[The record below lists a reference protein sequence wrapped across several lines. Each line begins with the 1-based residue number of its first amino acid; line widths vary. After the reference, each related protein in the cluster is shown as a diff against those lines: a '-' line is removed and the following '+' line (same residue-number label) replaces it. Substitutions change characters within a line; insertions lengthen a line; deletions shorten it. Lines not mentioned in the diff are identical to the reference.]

1 MVKLDNFNFTIN
13 VSNWVENED
22 INTEEIGFESLFH
35 FIVIGV
41 LSTTVS
47 LFGIVGNVISLI
59 ILSHKQM
66 RTSINC
72 CLQGLATFDT
82 AVLVT
87 AMLMLCL
94 PTIGSKV
101 SMLSSYT
108 NIIFPVI
115 VPVVYPLGLMAQTGS
130 VWVTVIVTVERYI
143 AVCHPLKARA
153 FCTKRRAFLYITG
166 VTIFAFCYNI
176 PRFYE
181 LECISI
187 IDPVTNSTVYNVA
200 PSKFR
205 QNALYFEVYHV
216 WFYLFIMYFLPF
228 LTLAL
233 LNSTIWQT
241 VQRSNKNRRRL
252 TRQQENEINLA
263 MMLFCIVGIFFVCN
277 ILALI
282 VNIMEYF
289 GEVINSMVAVSNLL
303 VTVNSSI
310 NFIIYCIYGQKFKTM
325 FLRIF
330 SKCHIMEHF
339 NEEESTNVALQMRI
353 NGIQESTKYVPSRLH
368 VRSSSV
374 SVTNV

>member
-1 MVKLDNFNFTIN
+1 MDHVEKVNFTMN
-13 VSNWVENED
+13 LSNWTDNVKFRPKE
-22 INTEEIGFESLFH
+22 TGFEPIFH
-35 FIVIGV
+35 FIVTGV

-47 LFGIVGNVISLI
+47 LFGIVGNIISLL
-59 ILSHKQM
+59 ILSQRQM

-101 SMLSSYT
+101 STLSSYT
-108 NIIFPVI
+108 NTIFPVI

-143 AVCHPLKARA
+143 AVCHPLKARV
-153 FCTKRRAFLYITG
+153 FCTKRRAFLYIIC

-181 LECISI
+181 LECVSSVDSI
-187 IDPVTNSTVYNVA
+187 TNSTVYNVA
-200 PSKFR
+200 PSEFR

-216 WFYLFIMYFLPF
+216 WLYLFIMYFLPI

-233 LNSTIWQT
+233 LNGTIWQT
-241 VQRSNKNRRRL
+241 VQRANRNRRRL

-289 GEVINSMVAVSNLL
+289 GEVIHSMVAVSNLL
-303 VTVNSSI
+303 VTINSSV

-325 FLRIF
+325 FLRMF
-330 SKCHIMEHF
+330 CACHIMKYDK
-339 NEEESTNVALQMRI
+339 EEESTNAALQVRV
-353 NGIQESTKYVPSRLH
+353 NGMPTRRSPSF
-368 VRSSSV
+368 